1 MTDRIMHKTR
11 QNHTEI
17 NTINGS
23 LQNNLQHSHD
33 ATNLDLMA
41 RHNRWSQVAVL
52 SVTEA
57 CNHIVNYAV

>member
-1 MTDRIMHKTR
+1 MTDRIMQRTR

-17 NTINGS
+17 STINGS
-23 LQNNLQHSHD
+23 HQNNSQHSHD

-41 RHNRWSQVAVL
+41 RHNRWSQVL